1 MHASPL
7 LTDSRHWQ
15 DRRGSGDSLPLPGSI
30 EDQGFVESV
39 MNTIEQRLMRPQVL
53 SVPSIDKVLTPVME
67 REDYPLSSEDDDEI
81 HIIAT
86 SANSTLDRQKHRRV
100 QSLTKSNSDYFIEEN
115 SSCDHD
121 NVFHTSSNSSITCEV
136 GGMLHSSRSENY
148 LLHHSNSDIEEG
160 SIMNSFEK
168 DILKFVGDSE
178 KRKSNDSIDNQDPF
192 QSADVQALL
201 ENSSYENSNEGR
213 SLPRNFHRPLFQLL
227 PMRQMSEGQIKPLKS
242 PHFNAGSSPLYSP
255 ISLTSIDKSMS
266 MVSSQGSFSDGFIED
281 NTTSDFKR
289 TYQVENK
296 ECKEQTSV
304 ESNKTEGEGEGKMET
319 DLGKEHV
326 NLPVLQIRKQRGR
339 GKITDS
345 GIEDQNF
352 SSVIDGEIP
361 LPDDSPTIGVSKI
374 HSLKYKYSSSRDSG
388 LSDSPDPFVEFSSSQ
403 NPGVSSHIL
412 ADKLAVVDK
421 EIRKSQIS
429 PLVKEKSSKGNIFSQ
444 QTLSDNTRRFQKD
457 IEALKN
463 TTTPCRPTK
472 LTKHVTKVLK
482 ITPSDEMLPSPPVL
496 SPDSGNCD
504 NIPAQRLR
512 MASPEELLSPTF
524 GQFDFTLKRSRSQG
538 ETLKTVDDYLE
549 DQTIVGDL
557 IISEAKIGRKMSRAD
572 SIMKNLSKSMELLR

>member
-1 MHASPL
+1 MQASPL

-39 MNTIEQRLMRPQVL
+39 MNTLEQRLMRPQVL
-53 SVPSIDKVLTPVME
+53 SVPSMEKVLTPVME
-67 REDYPLSSEDDDEI
+67 REDYPLSSEDDDET
-81 HIIAT
+81 HITIT

-100 QSLTKSNSDYFIEEN
+100 QSLTKSNSDNFIEEN

-148 LLHHSNSDIEEG
+148 LLHHSDIEEG

-178 KRKSNDSIDNQDPF
+178 KRKSNDSIDSQDPF

-213 SLPRNFHRPLFQLL
+213 SLPRNFHRPLFPLL

-255 ISLTSIDKSMS
+255 VSLTSIDKSMS
-266 MVSSQGSFSDGFIED
+266 MVSSQGSFSDGFID
-281 NTTSDFKR
+281 DTTTSDFKR

-296 ECKEQTSV
+296 ECREQKSV
-304 ESNKTEGEGEGKMET
+304 ESNKTEEEGEGKMET

-339 GKITDS
+339 GKMTDS

-352 SSVIDGEIP
+352 NSVIDGEIP
-361 LPDDSPTIGVSKI
+361 LPDDSPTIGASKI

-403 NPGVSSHIL
+403 NPGVSSNIL

-429 PLVKEKSSKGNIFSQ
+429 PLVKEKTNKGNIFSQ
-444 QTLSDNTRRFQKD
+444 QTLSDNTRRFQED

-463 TTTPCRPTK
+463 TTPSRPTK
-472 LTKHVTKVLK
+472 LIKHVTKVLK

-504 NIPAQRLR
+504 NIPVQRLR

-549 DQTIVGDL
+549 DETIVGDL

-572 SIMKNLSKSMELLR
+572 TIMKNLSKSMELLR